1 MIIYSV
7 TVSVDPEIHLDW
19 LEWMQKHHIPD
30 VLATGYFKNCRFI
43 KVRSDEDS
51 GPTYNFQYLA
61 ESEAMYQAYAELHA
75 PKLQADVKVRYGEKF
90 VAFRM
95 LLDLVEEISV

>member
-7 TVSVDPEIHLDW
+7 TVSVEPEIHEDW
-19 LEWMQKHHIPD
+19 IVWMQTSHIPD
-30 VLATGYFKNCRFI
+30 VLATGYFQNCRFT
-43 KVRSDEDS
+43 KVRGPEDS
-51 GPTYNFQYLA
+51 GITYNFQYLA

-75 PKLQADVKVRYGEKF
+75 PKLQAEVKERYGDRF

-95 LLDLVEEISV
+95 LLDVVSEISL